1 MAPTQEVARATAPA
15 LETEVLIMAIEAPP
29 TTTVLETK
37 EEAMKIAIQV
47 MEAMVVQWTTKGMV
61 DITTVDLAID
71 ITKGVEAMEV
81 LAPMIKDMAQVLI
94 LIDTT
99 ADQCMVMIETDP
111 VVTVAMVHLLAQ
123 VVLCDPMILIG

>member
-1 MAPTQEVARATAPA
+1 MAPA

-81 LAPMIKDMAQVLI
+81 LAPMIKAMAQVLI